1 MRQLPVLLT
10 ALLIAAAPA
19 LAQTDPAPGG
29 QPAPNALA
37 PQTEQGK
44 PEHGM
49 REHKGQRA
57 DRYHA
62 TLDERIQTMHQRLH
76 ITPEQEG
83 AWNGF
88 AQVMRDNANAIE
100 QDYRQRSDTLGN
112 LSAADNLR
120 NYARIEQDRAQG
132 VQRLSA
138 AFDTLYGQLSDQQKK
153 TADAMFRH
161 YDMNDHHGGHRT
173 PAKPQQ

>member
-1 MRQLPVLLT
+1 MQRLPVLLT
-10 ALLIAAAPA
+10 ALLISAAPA
-19 LAQTDPAPGG
+19 LAQTETSPGAQPAPGTPTS
-29 QPAPNALA
+29 QA
-37 PQTEQGK
+37 EQKGAEQK
-44 PEHGM
+44 GADHGA
-49 REHKGQRA
+49 RRT

-62 TLDERIQTMHQRLH
+62 TLDERIQAMHQRLH

-83 AWNGF
+83 TWNGF

-100 QDYRQRSDTLGN
+100 QDYRQRSETLN
-112 LSAADNLR
+112 SMSAADNLR

-153 TADAMFRH
+153 TADTMFRR
-161 YDMNDHHGGHRT
+161 YDMGDHHGRR
-173 PAKPQQ
+173 AQSKPQP